1 MQFVAQLFSRSAN
14 KTGCRVR
21 ELRWKKIYQRD
32 SAHGFLVRRG
42 GIGIYIEET
51 RRLFGVKPLFP
62 ERMLINVTQCLH
74 SFHSSGSF
82 FPLQL
87 RHDYSTRYYC
97 LINQECSH
105 QIGNTGPTRP
115 IFEIASWKETN
126 LPLWSLH
133 SICLNLITWSPTP
146 PRVIC
151 VSCDVQ
157 RFSNSFVELIQY
169 KHVLFLL

>member
-51 RRLFGVKPLFP
+51 RRLFRVKPLFP

-115 IFEIASWKETN
+115 HIRDCFLKGDQFASLIAPFYLSESHHLVTDTSSRH
-126 LPLWSLH
+126 LC
-133 SICLNLITWSPTP
+133 I
-146 PRVIC
+146 V
-151 VSCDVQ
+151 
-157 RFSNSFVELIQY
+157 
-169 KHVLFLL
+169 